1 MPPKIENYKD
11 LVVYQIAY
19 KMTIDVYRV
28 TRKYPP
34 DERWGLISQMRRS
47 AVSVP
52 SNIAEGYRRGH
63 RREYIQ
69 FLHIAQGSCGELETL
84 LSLSKDLGYLVK
96 TDFDALYEASESIG
110 RLLNKLIKSLSGTN
124 ERS

>member
-1 MPPKIENYKD
+1 MRQKIESYKD

-19 KMTIDVYRV
+19 KMTIDVYQA

-47 AVSVP
+47 AVSIP

-84 LSLSKDLGYLVK
+84 LSLSKDLGYLVNS
-96 TDFDALYEASESIG
+96 DFDALYEASESIG
-110 RLLNKLIKSLSGTN
+110 RLLNKLIKSLSSIN

>member
-1 MPPKIENYKD
+1 MPPKIESYID